1 MARRPGASA
10 AAPLPL
16 AAPALSR
23 LHVES
28 TDDVDERLPLEA
40 QVRLLRSALR
50 ISRADCADASAS
62 AASAR
67 AQLLELSRAAASAA
81 EERSRLQRALGAAEG
96 ALGKAR
102 KTASAAEVR
111 EAEARSE
118 AEAAR
123 REARELAAGSGSGS
137 GSGGAHKRGGSEDS
151 SGVRLARAVEEC
163 EKLRGSLA
171 SERALAGEVA
181 GAHRREVEALQQAL
195 RRAEKQRGG
204 A

>member
-1 MARRPGASA
+1 VARRPGASA
-10 AAPLPL
+10 AAP
-16 AAPALSR
+16 ALSR
-23 LHVES
+23 LNVES

-67 AQLLELSRAAASAA
+67 AQLLELSRASASAA

-137 GSGGAHKRGGSEDS
+137 AHKRGGSEDS